1 MTAFYIIMIALLV
14 LALAVVLKGN
24 RNLMDDNRRKDGT
37 IRTLRS
43 RLRDGNHEQ

>member
-1 MTAFYIIMIALLV
+1 MTTTLITLIVLLV
-14 LALAVVLKGN
+14 LALDVVLKGN
-24 RNLMDDNRRKDGT
+24 RNLMDDNKRKDAT

>member
-24 RNLMDDNRRKDGT
+24 RSLLADNRRKDAT

>member
-24 RNLMDDNRRKDGT
+24 RNLMDDNKRKDAT